1 MDKPLAVLFGCC
13 SKPYPKL
20 SPELQTNLS
29 VTTNQCEKLHG
40 EIISSSS
47 CVCVCVCVC
56 VCIPT
61 AYLYLS
67 CLLMDERLA
76 LFSDISE
83 TRILEKQLLGDL

>member
-1 MDKPLAVLFGCC
+1 MERLFPLHLV
-13 SKPYPKL
+13 
-20 SPELQTNLS
+20 
-29 VTTNQCEKLHG
+29 
-40 EIISSSS
+40 

-56 VCIPT
+56 VPT